1 MNRFVP
7 LDRLE
12 ELREARADDSIQEY
26 VVKRSIGAICPTRA
40 RQAARR
46 QYVNVVPYA
55 TIYEQELPAHVK
67 KFSPS
72 GKVTTPLAVIRTHSW
87 FHVVFGG
94 IRP

>member
-1 MNRFVP
+1 MNRFVS

-12 ELREARADDSIQEY
+12 ELREARVDDSIQDY
-26 VVKRSIGAICPTRA
+26 VLKRATGAICPTRA

-72 GKVTTPLAVIRTHSW
+72 GQVAGPCR
-87 FHVVFGG
+87 
-94 IRP
+94 

>member
-12 ELREARADDSIQEY
+12 ELREARVDDSIQDY
-26 VVKRSIGAICPTRA
+26 VVKRSMGAICPTRA

-72 GKVTTPLAVIRTHSW
+72 GKVETLLAITNTHGFGLVFSW
-87 FHVVFGG
+87 
-94 IRP
+94 IWPQ

>member
-1 MNRFVP
+1 MNRLVP

-12 ELREARADDSIQEY
+12 ELREARVDDSIQDY
-26 VVKRSIGAICPTRA
+26 VVKRSMGTICPTRA

-55 TIYEQELPAHVK
+55 TVYEQELPAHVK

-72 GKVTTPLAVIRTHSW
+72 GKVAAPLA
-87 FHVVFGG
+87 
-94 IRP
+94 